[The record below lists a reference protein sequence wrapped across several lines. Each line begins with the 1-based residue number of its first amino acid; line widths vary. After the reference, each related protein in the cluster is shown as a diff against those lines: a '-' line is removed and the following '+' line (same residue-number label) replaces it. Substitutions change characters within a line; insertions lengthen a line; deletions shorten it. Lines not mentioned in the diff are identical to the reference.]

1 MARAPR
7 KRPGPEAENPSGADA
22 GELEGAVGFWLR
34 LAQQQDLKAFNRL
47 FADNG
52 ITQPLYAM
60 LLAVA
65 AKPGLRQ
72 ADIGE
77 RLHMRQP
84 NLVEPIDTLIGRGLI
99 VRRPD
104 PNDGRAQAIDLTP
117 AGAALLERLRAAHDQ
132 LIASYRD
139 RLGADRY
146 AQLVDLLRAF
156 VGR

>member
-1 MARAPR
+1 MARALKR
-7 KRPGPEAENPSGADA
+7 RPGPEAEGLGDA

-47 FADNG
+47 FADAG

-60 LLAVA
+60 LLAIA
-65 AKPGLRQ
+65 ARPGLRQ

-77 RLHMRQP
+77 RLRMRQP
-84 NLVEPIDTLIGRGLI
+84 NLVEPIDTLIDRGLI

-117 AGAALLERLRAAHDQ
+117 AGVALLERLRVAHGQ
-132 LIASYRD
+132 LIASYRE
-139 RLGADRY
+139 RLGADGY
-146 AQLVDLLRAF
+146 ARLVDLLRTF